1 MKIKLLLLLSIVQF
15 GFGQSGSPANPY
27 YNGMN
32 WTLTGMTLK
41 ASLSTLTINK
51 HTNLLPYVWNATQAT
66 DLDPSDSNN
75 VLLIYGFSSTT
86 CPTSISDGN
95 DHRKRDVNSNGG
107 GNSCEWNREHVYAK
121 ALGTPALDD
130 SGLSDAGEDAHNL
143 RSCDVDR
150 NGNRGNLKF
159 AAGSGNSGT
168 VTGGWYPGNEWK
180 GDVARMMMYMY
191 LRYPS
196 QCLPINVGNG
206 ATVATDANMIQLFLQ
221 WNAEDP
227 VSTYEDNRNTYH
239 GNASN
244 TYAQGNRN
252 PFIDNPYLA
261 TIIWGGPVAENRW
274 PTVFLSTQSFLA
286 ETAVQVYPNPTNSNE
301 IEIATE
307 EVITK
312 LTLVNINGQIIN
324 EIVNPV
330 FYQNTIKLI
339 NLQQG
344 FYFLQINAEK
354 GILTKKIIVN

>member
-1 MKIKLLLLLSIVQF
+1 
-15 GFGQSGSPANPY
+15 
-27 YNGMN
+27 
-32 WTLTGMTLK
+32 
-41 ASLSTLTINK
+41 
-51 HTNLLPYVWNATQAT
+51 
-66 DLDPSDSNN
+66 
-75 VLLIYGFSSTT
+75 
-86 CPTSISDGN
+86 
-95 DHRKRDVNSNGG
+95 
-107 GNSCEWNREHVYAK
+107 
-121 ALGTPALDD
+121 
-130 SGLSDAGEDAHNL
+130 
-143 RSCDVDR
+143 
-150 NGNRGNLKF
+150 
-159 AAGSGNSGT
+159 
-168 VTGGWYPGNEWK
+168 
-180 GDVARMMMYMY
+180 MY